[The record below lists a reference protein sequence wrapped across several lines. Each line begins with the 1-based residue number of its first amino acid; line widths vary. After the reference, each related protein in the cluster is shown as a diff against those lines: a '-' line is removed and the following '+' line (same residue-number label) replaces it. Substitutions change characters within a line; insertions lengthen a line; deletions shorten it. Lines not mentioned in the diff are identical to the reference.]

1 MDSLNNLCN
10 GSASILDMAPKLTQK
25 QDGKVIPD
33 YILDLC
39 ATHPTRNFLTQPM
52 GGDVVKTWTFGEF
65 LSESK
70 KMATHIESL
79 DLPVPSQIAI
89 MSKNCAWWLMADLAI
104 MMTGHVG
111 VPIYPTLTAD
121 TTKYTLEHSEAKICF
136 VGKLDEKPW
145 AEMKKGIPEGLKCI
159 SFPLCP
165 DGVEYDKWADC
176 TKGDELKEVK
186 KRTAEEMATIIYTS
200 GSTGVPKGVMLSFS
214 NMTEP
219 TFGLIEATNT
229 NINDRYLSY
238 LPVSHGMERW
248 IGECLPFVSGMSVFF
263 ADSLATFVQDLGR
276 AKPTLFLSVP
286 RLWTKFQQ
294 GVFKKM
300 PPQKLQKLLKIPFIS
315 FLVKKKLLKALG
327 LDCVRYAGSGSAP
340 LPPDLLA
347 WYRSL
352 GLELLEGYGMT
363 ENFNYSHMTK
373 PGRGVVGYV
382 GEPSAGVEQ
391 RIADDGE
398 LQVKSPG
405 VMMGYFKNE
414 EATKETMTEDG
425 WLRTGDKGE
434 LDGMGRLKI
443 TGRTKEIFKT
453 SKGKYV
459 APAPIEGAYISSPS
473 IELAC
478 VGGRGQAAAHAIVL
492 LGDDA
497 KIAAQGNGKD
507 AIEKELTELIEKT
520 NKTLDDHERVQFI
533 AVVNEEWLPENG
545 FVTPTN
551 KIKRSKIEDEHAPF
565 LDEWYAS
572 KNKVVWHKW

>member
-1 MDSLNNLCN
+1 MT
-10 GSASILDMAPKLTQK
+10 KLTQ
-25 QDGKVIPD
+25 QEEGKVVPD
-33 YILDLC
+33 YILDNC
-39 ATHPTRNFLTQPM
+39 AKHPNKVFLTQPM
-52 GGDVVKTWTFGEF
+52 GGDVVKEWTFAQF

-70 KMATHIESL
+70 KMAAHIESL

-111 VPIYPTLTAD
+111 VPIYPTLTAE
-121 TTKYTLEHSEAKICF
+121 TTKYTLEHSESKLLF
-136 VGKLDEKPW
+136 VGKLDAKPW
-145 AEMKKGIPEGLKCI
+145 EAMKNGIPEDMKCI

-165 DGVEYDKWADC
+165 DGLEYDKWADC
-176 TKGDELKEVK
+176 VKKDEIKEVK
-186 KRTAEEMATIIYTS
+186 KRTEDEMATIIYTS
-200 GSTGVPKGVMLSFS
+200 GSTGVPKGVMLSFK
-214 NMTEP
+214 NITAP
-219 TFGLIEATNT
+219 TFGLIGYTHVTE
-229 NINDRYLSY
+229 NDRYLSY

-248 IGECLPFVSGMSVFF
+248 VGECVPFVSGMHVFF
-263 ADSLATFVQDLGR
+263 ADSLSTFVQDLGR

-300 PPQKLQKLLKIPFIS
+300 PPHKLEKLLKIPIIS
-315 FLVKKKLLKALG
+315 WLVKKKLLKALG

-347 WYRSL
+347 WYRNL

-363 ENFNYSHMTK
+363 ENFNFSHGTK
-373 PGRGVVGYV
+373 PGRGRVGYV
-382 GEPSAGVEQ
+382 GEPQTGVEQ

-405 VMMGYFKNE
+405 MMMGYFKNE
-414 EATKETMTEDG
+414 EATKETITEDG

-434 LDGMGRLKI
+434 LDDLGRLKI

-459 APAPIEGAYISSPS
+459 APAPIENEYISSPK

-478 VGGRGQAAAHAIVL
+478 VGGRGHPAAHAIVL
-492 LGDDA
+492 LGEDA
-497 KIAAQGNGKD
+497 KKEADSGKKD
-507 AIEKELTELIEKT
+507 EIEKELTELISKV
-520 NKTLDDHERVQFI
+520 NKTLDEHEKVQFI

-551 KIKRSKIEDEHAPF
+551 KIKRSKIEEEHAPF
-565 LDEWYAS
+565 LDDWYGS
-572 KNKVVWHKW
+572 KKKVIWHKF

>member
-1 MDSLNNLCN
+1 MT
-10 GSASILDMAPKLTQK
+10 PKLTEQK
-25 QDGKVIPD
+25 EGHVIPD
-33 YILDLC
+33 YILDHC
-39 ATHPTRNFLTQPM
+39 AESPDKPFLTQPM
-52 GGDVVKTWTFGEF
+52 GGDVIKTWTFGEF

-70 KMATHIESL
+70 KMAAHIESL

-121 TTKYTLEHSEAKICF
+121 TTKYTLEHSEAKVCF
-136 VGKLDEKPW
+136 VGKLDVKPW
-145 AEMKKGIPEGLKCI
+145 EEMKKGIPEGMKCI

-165 DGVEYDKWADC
+165 EGLEYDTWADSV
-176 TKGDELKEVK
+176 KGEELKEVK
-186 KRTAEEMATIIYTS
+186 KRKGEEMATIIYTS
-200 GSTGVPKGVMLSFS
+200 GSTGVPKGVMLNF
-214 NMTEP
+214 NNITIP
-219 TFGLIEATNT
+219 TFGLIHATHANA
-229 NINDRYLSY
+229 NDRYLSY

-248 IGECLPFVSGMSVFF
+248 VGECVPFVSGMQVFF
-263 ADSLATFVQDLGR
+263 ADSLSTFVADLGR

-300 PPQKLQKLLKIPFIS
+300 PPEKLEKLLKIPLIS
-315 FLVKKKLLKALG
+315 FLVKRKLLKALG

-347 WYRSL
+347 WYRKL

-363 ENFNYSHMTK
+363 ENFNYSHMSK
-373 PGRGVVGYV
+373 KNRGRVGYV
-382 GEPSAGVEQ
+382 GEPNEGVEQ
-391 RIADDGE
+391 RIAEDGE
-398 LQVKSPG
+398 LQIKGPG

-414 EATKETMTEDG
+414 EATKETITEDG
-425 WLRTGDKGE
+425 WLRTGDKGV
-434 LDGMGRLKI
+434 LDDMGRFKI

-459 APAPIEGAYISSPS
+459 APAPIEGEYVSKSPR

-478 VGGRGQAAAHAIVL
+478 VGGRGQVAAHAIVL
-492 LGDDA
+492 LGEDA
-497 KIAAQGNGKD
+497 KKAAEGDEKD
-507 AIEKELTELIEKT
+507 AIEKELTELIASV
-520 NKTLDDHERVQFI
+520 NSTLDDHEKVQFI
-533 AVVNEEWLPENG
+533 AIVNEEWLPENG

-565 LDEWYAS
+565 LDEWYES
-572 KNKVVWHKW
+572 KKKVIWHKW

>member
-1 MDSLNNLCN
+1 MESVLDICSS
-10 GSASILDMAPKLTQK
+10 SASILDMSPKLTQ
-25 QDGKVIPD
+25 QEDGKVIPD
-33 YILDLC
+33 YILDNC
-39 ATHPTRNFLTQPM
+39 AKHPDKTFITQPM
-52 GGDVVKTWTFGEF
+52 GGDDVKNWTFSEF

-111 VPIYPTLTAD
+111 VPIYPTLTAE
-121 TTKYTLEHSEAKICF
+121 TTKYTLEHSEAKLLF
-136 VGKLDEKPW
+136 VGKLDKNPW
-145 AEMKKGIPEGLKCI
+145 VQMKNGIPEDMKCI

-165 DGVEYDKWADC
+165 DGIEYDKWADC
-176 TKGDELKEVK
+176 VKGEELKEVK
-186 KRTAEEMATIIYTS
+186 KRKGEEMATIIYTS
-200 GSTGVPKGVMLSFS
+200 GSTGVPKGVMLTFD
-214 NMTEP
+214 NLTIP
-219 TFGLIEATNT
+219 TFGLIESTHA

-248 IGECLPFVSGMSVFF
+248 IGECVVFVTGMHVFF
-263 ADSLATFVQDLGR
+263 ADSLATFVNDLGR

-300 PPQKLQKLLKIPFIS
+300 PPAKLQKLLKIPLVS
-315 FLVKKKLLKALG
+315 YLVKRKLLKALG

-340 LPPDLLA
+340 LPPDLLS
-347 WYRSL
+347 WYHSL

-373 PGRGVVGYV
+373 PGRGKVGTV
-382 GEPSAGVEQ
+382 GEPSPGVEQ
-391 RIADDGE
+391 RIAEDGE
-398 LQVKSPG
+398 LQMKSPG
-405 VMMGYFKNE
+405 LMMGYFKNE

-434 LDGMGRLKI
+434 IDSMGRFKI

-459 APAPIEGAYISSPS
+459 APTPIELKYVSHPK

-478 VGGRGQAAAHAIVL
+478 VGGRGQVAAHVIVL
-492 LGDDA
+492 LGEDA
-497 KIAAQGNGKD
+497 KKEAEGGKD
-507 AIEKELTELIEKT
+507 AIEKEMTDLIAKV
-520 NKTLDDHERVQFI
+520 NSGLDDHEKVQFI
-533 AVVNEEWLPENG
+533 AIVNEEWLPENG
-545 FVTPTN
+545 FCTPTN
-551 KIKRSKIEDEHAPF
+551 KIKRSKIEDEHAPL
-565 LDEWYAS
+565 LDEWYES
-572 KNKVVWHKW
+572 KKKVIWYKW